1 MDMGL
6 RKLTIFNESLRYS
19 PLPKFT
25 EIITSVSVYKYI
37 ERWGITGAIPRGKDH
52 SRVPP
57 EERVLRNC

>member
-1 MDMGL
+1 MGL

-37 ERWGITGAIPRGKDH
+37 ERWGITGAIPRSKDH

-57 EERVLRNC
+57 EE